1 MLCSWRIPARLKP
14 EFQIF
19 SRLFMRRWRDLLAI
33 CTSVLLWASAAL
45 AQTSGRGSVAI
56 SGSLQ
61 GPTYPC
67 GNTSC
72 PSYDSGQIQLTVNG
86 FAVSTNY
93 SHSSG
98 QSKAN
103 QLANSLATLLNGSA
117 SPVTATAAKSKIM
130 LTSKITGTSSNYALS
145 ASVTHSSLFATASFT
160 ATPSGATLT
169 GGAGGPAT
177 IGTLVSQISNNTS
190 LCSSSSDPGGNL
202 PYCFAFFNGFNTN
215 SNDTGAETLIPD
227 SPAGYISNISVK
239 QLLYAGWTGRLIC
252 EYQPWF
258 GLSSH
263 KSVGYNENSTATVAA
278 QNSFMIRE
286 GCDINLIDFYGS
298 LDAKQGFNLATT
310 NAVFA
315 DLNTRA
321 GFPLK
326 FGIMEDKGALIST
339 CPTSNQTESVT
350 LTCVENALI
359 SEMDYINSHY
369 ATSEVYFTDA
379 GNPVIF
385 TFIPKLTWP
394 ILTSTD
400 WNTIWS
406 TVKAHTDTYAAP
418 FKYIFQFGSFTTAS
432 YDNGR
437 FGWPQPPTYSSAQQ
451 FWWGSSTS
459 SSPTYLDTLYS
470 AGLTHPSQLTIGVI
484 YKGFDDNNASWSNN
498 RVVAQQCGQV
508 WLKTAN
514 EISKYFGGSN
524 PQIPYVQVAT
534 WNDYEEGTAIEDGID
549 NCYTINAS
557 LSGSQLTWTLVASD
571 STYASTATI
580 HHWNVYFT
588 DAAGS
593 LYVAASNL
601 PVTTNSLDLSVLV
614 PSGTWSVYVEM
625 VGQPLVINRMS
636 NGVSYIH

>member
-1 MLCSWRIPARLKP
+1 MRCGRRL
-14 EFQIF
+14 
-19 SRLFMRRWRDLLAI
+19 RVV
-33 CTSVLLWASAAL
+33 CTSLLICASIAA
-45 AQTSGRGSVAI
+45 AQTAGTGSVTI

-61 GPTYPC
+61 GPVYPC

-72 PSYDSGQIQLTVNG
+72 PTYDSGQIQISVNG
-86 FAVSTNY
+86 FTVSTNY

-103 QLANSLATLLNGSA
+103 QLANSLATQLNATG
-117 SPVTATAAKSKIM
+117 SPVTATVAKSKIT
-130 LTSKITGTSSNYALS
+130 LTSKMTGPSSNDPLS
-145 ASVTHSSLFATASFT
+145 TAVIHSSLFATPSFT
-160 ATPSGATLT
+160 ATPSGPTLA
-169 GGAGGPAT
+169 GGTGGPAP
-177 IGTLVSQISNNTS
+177 IGTLVSQVSNNTS

-202 PYCFAFFNGFNTN
+202 PYCSAVFSGFSTN
-215 SNDTGAETLIPD
+215 PNDNGAETLVPD
-227 SPAGYISNISVK
+227 SPAGHVSNISIK
-239 QLLYAGWTGRLIC
+239 QLLYPGWTGRLVC

-263 KSVGYNENSTATVAA
+263 KSVGYNENSSTTVAA
-278 QNSFMIRE
+278 QDSFMIRE

-298 LDAKQGFNLATT
+298 LDPNQSFNLATT

-315 DLNTRA
+315 DLNRRT
-321 GFPLK
+321 GYPLK
-326 FGIMEDKGALIST
+326 FGVMEDKGALISS
-339 CPTSNQTESVT
+339 CPTSNQTETATVT
-350 LTCVENALI
+350 CLENALI
-359 SEMDYINSHY
+359 SDMDYINTQY
-369 ATSEVYFTDA
+369 ASSAVYFTDA

-385 TFIPKLTWP
+385 TFIPKSVWP

-406 TVKAHTDTYAAP
+406 AVKAHSDTYAAP
-418 FKYIFQFGSFTTAS
+418 FKYVFEFGSFTTAS

-437 FGWPQPPTYSSAQQ
+437 FGWPQPPTYSSTQQ

-470 AGLTHPSQLTIGVI
+470 AGLTHPSQLTIGVL

-508 WLKTAN
+508 LLKTAD

-524 PQIPYVQVAT
+524 PQIPYVQIAT
-534 WNDYEEGTAIEDGID
+534 WNDYEEGTAVEGGID
-549 NCYTINAS
+549 NCYTVTMS

-580 HHWNVYFT
+580 HHFNVYFT
-588 DAAGS
+588 DAAGN
-593 LYVAASNL
+593 LYVAAQNL
-601 PVTTNSLDLSVLV
+601 PVTTNALDLSALV

-625 VGQPLVINRMS
+625 VGQPLIINRMS
-636 NGVSYIH
+636 NGVSFIH

>member
-1 MLCSWRIPARLKP
+1 
-14 EFQIF
+14 
-19 SRLFMRRWRDLLAI
+19 MRCGRDLLP
-33 CTSVLLWASAAL
+33 VWASLLLCAPIVV
-45 AQTSGRGSVAI
+45 AQTAGTGSVTI

-61 GPTYPC
+61 GPIYPC

-72 PSYDSGQIQLTVNG
+72 PTYDSGQIQIIVNG
-86 FAVSTNY
+86 FTATTNY

-103 QLANSLATLLNGSA
+103 QLANSLATQLNATA
-117 SPVTATAAKSKIM
+117 SPVTATVAKSKIT
-130 LTSKITGTSSNYALS
+130 LTSKITGTSSNYPLS
-145 ASVTHSSLFATASFT
+145 TSVTHNSLFATASFT
-160 ATPSGATLT
+160 ATPSGPTLT
-169 GGAGGPAT
+169 GGAGGPAPV
-177 IGTLVSQISNNTS
+177 GTLVSQISNNTS

-215 SNDTGAETLIPD
+215 PNDSGAETLVPD
-227 SPAGYISNISVK
+227 SPAGHVSNISVK
-239 QLLYAGWTGRLIC
+239 QLLYPGWTGRLIC

-263 KSVGYNENSTATVAA
+263 KSVGYNENSSATVAA
-278 QNSFMIRE
+278 QDSFMITE

-298 LDAKQGFNLATT
+298 LDPNQSFNLATT
-310 NAVFA
+310 NAVFT
-315 DLNTRA
+315 DLNGRA
-321 GFPLK
+321 GYPLK
-326 FGIMEDKGALIST
+326 FGVMEDKGALISS
-339 CPTSNQTESVT
+339 CPTSNQTESTTVT
-350 LTCVENALI
+350 CLENALI
-359 SEMDYINSHY
+359 SDMDYIHTHY
-369 ATSEVYFTDA
+369 TSSGVYFTDT

-385 TFIPKLTWP
+385 TFIPKSVWP

-406 TVKAHTDTYAAP
+406 AVKVHTDNYAAP
-418 FKYIFQFGSFTTAS
+418 FKYIFEFGSFTTAS

-437 FGWPQPPTYSSAQQ
+437 FGWPQPPIYSFAQQ

-470 AGLTHPSQLTIGVI
+470 AGLTHPAQLTIGVL

-508 WLKTAN
+508 LLKTAN

-534 WNDYEEGTAIEDGID
+534 WNDYEEGTAVEEGID
-549 NCYTINAS
+549 NCYTVSAS
-557 LSGSQLTWTLVASD
+557 LSGSQLTWSLVASD

-580 HHWNVYFT
+580 HHFNVYFT
-588 DAAGS
+588 DAAGN

-601 PVTTNSLDLSVLV
+601 PVTTNSLDLSTLV
-614 PSGTWSVYVEM
+614 PSGTWTVYVEM
-625 VGQPLVINRMS
+625 FGQPLIINRMS
-636 NGVSYIH
+636 SGMTYIH